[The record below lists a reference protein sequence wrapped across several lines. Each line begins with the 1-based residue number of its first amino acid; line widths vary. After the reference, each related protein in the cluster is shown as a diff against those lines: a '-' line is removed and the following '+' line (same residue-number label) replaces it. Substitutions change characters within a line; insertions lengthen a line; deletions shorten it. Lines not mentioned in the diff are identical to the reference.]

1 MPPGLEAAT
10 LRRMV
15 QTKWAVIV
23 LAALAVAGCKKK
35 EEPAPAAEK
44 QAAAVEEEKPT
55 PKPAE
60 PIVPLPESVD
70 VDMDKVILGRS
81 LYHDTILSGDG
92 TVSCAT
98 CHMLEHGGAEP
109 RKTSTGIRGQKGPI
123 NSPTVLNSAYNFVQ
137 FWDGRAK
144 DLQEQAAG
152 PVANP
157 IEMGADW
164 KDVVAKI
171 KKNDEYAAAFAKV
184 YDDGVTQD
192 NVTDAIAEYEK
203 SLITPS
209 RFDAYLRGDESA
221 ITEQEKRGYQTFKEV
236 GCTACHTGIIVG
248 GTMFQKLGLVKNYFA
263 DRGTPLTEADM
274 GRFNVTK
281 NEADK
286 HFFKVPTLR
295 NVELTPPYLHD
306 GSRETLEETV
316 ALMGKYQLGRELTQ
330 QQVDDIVAFL
340 KSLTGELPPYA
351 KMPEGS

>member
-1 MPPGLEAAT
+1 MF
-10 LRRMV
+10 
-15 QTKWAVIV
+15 QTKWVALV
-23 LAALAVAGCKKK
+23 LAITVVAGCKKK
-35 EEPAPAAEK
+35 ETPAPAAEE
-44 QAAAVEEEKPT
+44 QAAAVEQEKPA
-55 PKPAE
+55 PAPSE
-60 PIVPLPESVD
+60 PIQPLPESVE
-70 VDMDKVILGRS
+70 VDMEKVVLGRS

-92 TVSCAT
+92 TISCAT
-98 CHMLEHGGAEP
+98 CHMLDHGGAEP
-109 RKTSTGIRGQKGPI
+109 RKTSIGIRGQKGPI

-144 DLQEQAAG
+144 DLQEQAEG
-152 PVANP
+152 PVANA
-157 IEMGADW
+157 IEMGANWDE
-164 KDVVAKI
+164 VVVKI
-171 KKNDEYAAAFAKV
+171 KKDDEYAAAFAKL
-184 YDDGVTQD
+184 YEDGVTQD

-203 SLITPS
+203 ALITPS

-236 GCTACHTGIIVG
+236 GCTACHTGILAG
-248 GTMFQKLGLVKNYFA
+248 GTMFQKLGLVKDYFA

-281 NEADK
+281 NAADK

-316 ALMGKYQLGRELTQ
+316 ALMGKYQLGRDLTEQ
-330 QQVDDIVAFL
+330 QINDIVAFL

-351 KMPEGS
+351 TMPEGT